1 MSQNL
6 RVALWVPAA
15 NPVGGNNAIR
25 NIAPPSA
32 NKRIPSE
39 FVVLSGGSGGS
50 GGIEEAPFDG
60 EAYVRIDG
68 YWVQLDGGTF

>member
-6 RVALWVPAA
+6 RVALWVPVV

-25 NIAPPSA
+25 NTAPPSV

-39 FVVLSGGSGGS
+39 FTLLTGGGTGG
-50 GGIEEAPFDG
+50 GGIEEAPLDG
-60 EAYVRIDG
+60 DAYVRVDG
-68 YWVQLDGGTF
+68 YWVVLDGGTF